1 VVLLGDGQ
9 LFDGSGLLLE
19 GKALKLNLLALLRAL
34 FFSKSK
40 FLR

>member
-1 VVLLGDGQ
+1 VILLGDSQ
-9 LFDGSGLLLE
+9 LFDGGSLLLE
-19 GKALKLNLLALLRAL
+19 GKALKLNLVALLRTL